1 MIFKPIPQ
9 NETHAFEIAVG
20 TVFLSAI
27 KQLLLLRDYDYNPIP
42 DRERCIQDE
51 EIDKFEGHLGQIANF
66 VTELVERADPTR
78 KQDREF
84 IFDYVSLLFGNSY
97 LLNKLNLNAGSTPYA
112 INLLKKATPTEEE
125 LSHVLEASSELCLAV
140 YESNE
145 ELWDL
150 QKADIDFYW
159 KKANEK

>member
-1 MIFKPIPQ
+1 MIFTPIPP
-9 NETHAFEIAVG
+9 NETHAFETAVAS
-20 TVFLSAI
+20 VFLSAI

-42 DRERCIQDE
+42 DRERCIEDE
-51 EIDKFEGHLGQIANF
+51 EVDQFEPILEGLSNFIETQVKLANPD
-66 VTELVERADPTR
+66 RQ
-78 KQDREF
+78 QDREL
-84 IFDYVSLLFGNSY
+84 IFDYVSLLLGNSY

-112 INLLKKATPTEEE
+112 IKLLKRTNPTEEE
-125 LSHVLEASSELCLAV
+125 FSKVLREASSLCLAV